1 MITHDELQQG
11 SLDWLQHRSAYCNAS
26 DAPAM
31 MGESPYKTRTQLLS
45 EKASGLI
52 PEVDPHTQR
61 IFDDGHRFEALARH
75 LAAEIIGEDLYPQV
89 GTKDDLSA
97 SFDGLTMAAEINF
110 EHKTLNNV
118 IRSCTNANELPLYL
132 KIQMEQQM
140 YVADAKKTLFM
151 ASKWDDTGE
160 LVEEKHFWYEPD
172 PVLRQQIIEGWA
184 QFISDMTTFKPE
196 ELVVTPQAEPIMQL
210 PAVIIQV
217 TGELVICNMQ
227 DVLPQYDRFLTEA
240 NTHLVTDEDFAN
252 GEAYAKDCRKTAKDL
267 KRTARA
273 TIDQIL
279 PVSEAVRTL
288 ENYAERFDKLGLTLE
303 KAVKEQKEAIKARLI
318 FEAKNAFN
326 CYLLDLANELEPL
339 RLEVPEPQFAAVIKG
354 KRTVSSLK
362 DAIDT
367 ELAKNKIASASIAKS
382 LRDKLAWF
390 SLNASDH
397 RFLFNDLQ
405 QIAYKPMDD
414 FMLMVSSRIEGFKKV
429 ETERLEAERIK
440 IEAEETAKAEARAQ
454 QIIKDEADR
463 VERDRL
469 QKQREEDA
477 MRRQEQAIREAEL
490 RRSEQEMVIRA
501 EEERS
506 RLAKERLA
514 AEQAQASELI
524 VQQPKA
530 SLAIALEPIKQTA
543 AIESITI
550 PLADYLEMTKRL
562 EWLDCLEESGVDD
575 WIGMGAAKELYKEVN
590 RTS

>member
-1 MITHDELQQG
+1 MITHDIIQGTQQ
-11 SLDWLQHRSAYCNAS
+11 WLQYRKNYFNAS

-31 MGESPYKTRTQLLS
+31 LGESPYKTRSQLIKEL
-45 EKASGLI
+45 ATGI
-52 PEVDPHTQR
+52 APDIDAATQR
-61 IFDDGHRFEALARH
+61 RFDEGHRFEALARPI
-75 LAAEIIGEDLYPQV
+75 AETIIDEELYPLV
-89 GTKDDLSA
+89 GSRDEYSA
-97 SFDGLTMAAEINF
+97 SFDGINMGYDIIF
-110 EHKTLNNV
+110 EHKTLNKT
-118 IRSCTNANELPLYL
+118 IRDVAEASELPLYL
-132 KIQMEQQM
+132 RIQMEQQLLISE
-140 YVADAKKTLFM
+140 AEKCLFM

-303 KAVKEQKEAIKARLI
+303 KAVKEQKEAIKTRLI
-318 FEAKNAFN
+318 FEAKNSFN

-429 ETERLEAERIK
+429 EAERLEAERIK

-575 WIGMGAAKELYKEVN
+575 WIGMGAALELYKEVN
-590 RTS
+590 RAT